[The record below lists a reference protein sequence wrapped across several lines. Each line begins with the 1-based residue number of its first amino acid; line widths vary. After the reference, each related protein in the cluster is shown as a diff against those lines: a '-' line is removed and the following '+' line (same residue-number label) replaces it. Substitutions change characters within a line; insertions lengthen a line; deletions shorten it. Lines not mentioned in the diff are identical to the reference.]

1 MSRPIWWRKMD
12 FNIAHL
18 QVREQPIDVDH
29 PFATRVCVMIAKG
42 LAHGKPKDDSI
53 ESIKEVKE

>member
-1 MSRPIWWRKMD
+1 MD